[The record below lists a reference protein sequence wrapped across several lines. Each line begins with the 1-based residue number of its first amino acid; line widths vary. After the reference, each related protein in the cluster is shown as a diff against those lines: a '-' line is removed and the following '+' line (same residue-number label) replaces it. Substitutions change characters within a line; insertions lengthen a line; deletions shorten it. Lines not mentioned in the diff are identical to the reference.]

1 MSRVLDIVM
10 SAADGGKVILVSSA
24 ISGCTDA
31 LLAIAEGD
39 AGTVCDQQGG
49 AQCCQPAAASCSPA
63 AALKQRH
70 LEIVR
75 RLFTGREREEAA
87 AETEALFSEMAAAPS
102 DEKVTF
108 GELFSTRIL
117 YRKLLCNGV
126 KSAWLDSRKLVV
138 KDNIPETYR
147 RIKEAV
153 QAADAEV
160 IVAPGFICSDS
171 SGKVCT
177 LGRGGSDYSAALYA
191 AAIQADALQIWTD
204 VPGIMT
210 ANPKEVAAARTIARM
225 SYAAA
230 LDMAEHGAKV
240 LYAPTVAPAM
250 EAELDIEIRNTF
262 DPEGKHTVISA
273 EPDATPW
280 IGVTS
285 EGGTIRVVGSAAAKA
300 EDGLLGGRHGAPQPT
315 QQDALAQAE
324 SALSES
330 GIAALD
336 MKTEGCDLVVKV
348 RETVKS
354 QALTALHRC
363 FFQVRKQEDIAL
375 FIAGNGA
382 VGKALLR
389 LIDKSAGSVVERSG
403 KTLRVLGLAD
413 SKHYGIG
420 AALTMDKEG
429 DYVKAVIEA
438 APEGAV
444 FIDCTDSDT
453 IWTRYAE
460 LFEAGISVVSSNRR
474 SFAIPYTDFAA
485 LHTAAR
491 EHGVFLRYETTV
503 GAALPILSTILASAT
518 GCDDVQ
524 SIEAVVSCTLN
535 QILGSY
541 SGEGASLASLVRR
554 AQEDGLT
561 EPDPRTDLGGR
572 DALRKL
578 LILARVAGIS
588 LEESD
593 VTIEPAVPLKDGPL
607 EDFYASLLSEEKNF
621 AAKVREAAGRG
632 CRLRFVASVDKAPGT
647 RLGYKASIR
656 LQEVPLS
663 HPAYFLEGTE
673 NAIIVQSTFHPY
685 PLVIQGSGEGALQA
699 ASSILNDILR

>member
-1 MSRVLDIVM
+1 MAGATAMSRVLDIVG
-10 SAADGGKVILVSSA
+10 AAAVEGKVILVSSA

-31 LLAIAEGD
+31 LLAFADGKPD
-39 AGTVCDQQGG
+39 DG
-49 AQCCQPAAASCSPA
+49 
-63 AALKQRH
+63 ALKQRH

-75 RLFTGREREEAA
+75 RLFTGNEREDATKEI
-87 AETEALFSEMAAAPS
+87 ETLFKEMSAAPAE
-102 DEKVTF
+102 EKVTF
-108 GELFSTRIL
+108 GELLSTRIL
-117 YRKLLCNGV
+117 YRKLLCDGV
-126 KSAWLDSRKLVV
+126 KADWLDSRKLIV

-147 RIKEAV
+147 RISEAV
-153 QAADAEV
+153 AASEGEV

-171 SGKVCT
+171 SGRICT

-191 AAIQADALQIWTD
+191 AAVSADSLQIWTD

-210 ANPKEVAAARTIARM
+210 ANPKEVSAARTIPRM

-250 EAELDIEIRNTF
+250 EAGLDIEIRNTF
-262 DPEGKHTVISA
+262 DPSGKHTVISA

-285 EGGTIRVVGSAAAKA
+285 SAGVLRVVGSSLAPV
-300 EDGLLGGRHGAPQPT
+300 EDGKREAFK
-315 QQDALAQAE
+315 
-324 SALSES
+324 ALSES
-330 GIAALD
+330 GIAALSIES
-336 MKTEGCDLVVKV
+336 EGCDLVVTV
-348 RETVKS
+348 REAVKA
-354 QALTALHRC
+354 QALAALHRR
-363 FFQVRKQEDIAL
+363 FFQAKKQEDIAL

-389 LIDKSAGSVVERSG
+389 LIEKSADSVAERSG

-413 SKHYGIG
+413 SRHY
-420 AALTMDKEG
+420 ALGTGLVMDKEG
-429 DYVKAVIEA
+429 DFVKAVVEA
-438 APEGAV
+438 APEGSV
-444 FIDCTDSDT
+444 FVDCTDSDT
-453 IWTRYAE
+453 LWTRYQE
-460 LFEAGISVVSSNRR
+460 LFAAGISVVSSNRR

-485 LHTAAR
+485 LHTSAR

-503 GAALPILSTILASAT
+503 GAALPILSTMVASAT

-554 AQEDGLT
+554 AQEEGLT

-578 LILARVAGIS
+578 LILARVAGIP

-593 VTIEPAVPLKDGPL
+593 VVVEPAVPLKDGPL
-607 EDFYASLLSEEKNF
+607 EEFYASLTAFEKEF

-647 RLGYKASIR
+647 RLGYSASIR

>member
-1 MSRVLDIVM
+1 MAGATAMSRVLDIVG
-10 SAADGGKVILVSSA
+10 AALQEGKVVLVSSA
-24 ISGCTDA
+24 ISACTDA
-31 LLAIAEGD
+31 LLAIAEGKGD
-39 AGTVCDQQGG
+39 AEG
-49 AQCCQPAAASCSPA
+49 
-63 AALKQRH
+63 LKRRH
-70 LEIVR
+70 LDIVR
-75 RLFTGREREEAA
+75 RLFTGKEREDAA
-87 AETEALFSEMAAAPS
+87 KEIEALFGEMEAAPAE
-102 DEKVTF
+102 EKVTF
-108 GELFSTRIL
+108 GELLSTRIL
-117 YRKLLCNGV
+117 YHKLLCDGV
-126 KSAWLDSRKLVV
+126 GAAWLDSRKLVV
-138 KDNIPETYR
+138 RDNIPETYR
-147 RIKEAV
+147 RISEAV
-153 QAADAEV
+153 AASEGEV

-171 SGKVCT
+171 SGRVCT

-191 AAIQADALQIWTD
+191 AALRADALQIWTD

-210 ANPKEVAAARTIARM
+210 ANPKEVGAARTIPRM

-250 EAELDIEIRNTF
+250 EAGLDIEIRNTF
-262 DPEGKHTVISA
+262 DPSGRHTVISA
-273 EPDATPW
+273 DPDTAPW

-285 EGGTIRVVGSAAAKA
+285 SAGVLRVVGSPLASV
-300 EDGLLGGRHGAPQPT
+300 EDGVR
-315 QQDALAQAE
+315 DAMK
-324 SALSES
+324 ALSES
-330 GIAALD
+330 GIAAIGAEAD
-336 MKTEGCDLVVKV
+336 GCDLVVTV
-348 RETVKS
+348 RDAVKS
-354 QALTALHRC
+354 QALVALHRC
-363 FFQVRKQEDIAL
+363 FFQTRSQEDIAL

-382 VGKALLR
+382 VGNALLR
-389 LIDKSAGSVVERSG
+389 LIEKSSESVTERSG

-420 AALTMDKEG
+420 AGHVMDKEG
-429 DYVKAVIEA
+429 DYVKAVVEA
-438 APEGAV
+438 APEGSV
-444 FIDCTDSDT
+444 FVDCTDSDT
-453 IWTRYAE
+453 LWTRYPE

-485 LHTAAR
+485 LHTSAR

-503 GAALPILSTILASAT
+503 GAALPILSTMVAGAT

-541 SGEGASLASLVRR
+541 SGEGATLASLVRR
-554 AQEDGLT
+554 AQEAGLT

-578 LILARVAGIS
+578 LILSRVAGIP

-593 VTIEPAVPLKDGPL
+593 VTVEPAVPLTDGPL
-607 EDFYASLLSEEKNF
+607 EEFYDSLLSFEKPF
-621 AAKVREAAGRG
+621 AEKVREASSRG

-647 RLGYKASIR
+647 RLGYSASIR

>member
-1 MSRVLDIVM
+1 MYRVLKFGGSSVASATAMSRVLDIVG
-10 SAADGGKVILVSSA
+10 SATQEGKVILVSSA

-31 LLAIAEGD
+31 LLAIA
-39 AGTVCDQQGG
+39 GG
-49 AQCCQPAAASCSPA
+49 KADA

-75 RLFTGREREEAA
+75 RLFTGEERKEVS
-87 AETEALFSEMAAAPS
+87 AEVLALFDAMEASPSE
-102 DEKVTF
+102 EKVTF
-108 GELFSTRIL
+108 GELLSTRIL
-117 YRKLLCNGV
+117 YRKLICDGV
-126 KSAWLDSRKLVV
+126 RAAWLDSRKLVV

-153 QAADAEV
+153 YAADAEV
-160 IVAPGFICSDS
+160 IIAPGFICSDS

-210 ANPKEVAAARTIARM
+210 ANPKEVPSARTIPRI

-250 EAELDIEIRNTF
+250 EAGLDIEIRNTF
-262 DPEGKHTVISA
+262 DPEGKHTVICA
-273 EPDATPW
+273 EADTTPW

-285 EGGTIRVVGSAAAKA
+285 EGGTIRLVGSPQAKLR
-300 EDGLLGGRHGAPQPT
+300 DGAR
-315 QQDALAQAE
+315 QAGE
-324 SALSES
+324 ALSES
-330 GIAALD
+330 GIAALSLEC
-336 MKTEGCDLVVKV
+336 EGDDLVFTV
-348 RETVKS
+348 RESVKI
-354 QALTALHRC
+354 QALNALHRC
-363 FFQVRKQEDIAL
+363 FFQTRKPEEIAL

-382 VGKALLR
+382 VGKALLS
-389 LIDKSAGSVVERSG
+389 LIGKSAESVAERSG
-403 KTLRVLGLAD
+403 KVLRVLGLAD

-420 AALTMDKEG
+420 AGLVMDKEG

-438 APEGAV
+438 APEGSV
-444 FIDCTDSDT
+444 FVDCTDSET
-453 IWTRYAE
+453 LWKRYGE
-460 LFEAGISVVSSNRR
+460 LFEAGISIVSSNRR
-474 SFAIPYTDFAA
+474 SFAVPYTDFAA
-485 LHTAAR
+485 MHTSAR

-503 GAALPILSTILASAT
+503 GAALPILSTMLASAT

-535 QILGSY
+535 QILGEY
-541 SGEGASLASLVRR
+541 NGEGASLASLIRR
-554 AQEDGLT
+554 AQEAGLT
-561 EPDPRTDLGGR
+561 EPDPRTDLGGK

-578 LILARVAGIS
+578 LILSRVAGIP

-593 VTIEPAVPLKDGPL
+593 VEIEPAVPLKDGPL
-607 EDFYASLLSEEKNF
+607 EDFYASLQEAGKDF
-621 AAKVREAAGRG
+621 AAKARAAASKG

-647 RLGYKASIR
+647 RLGYRASIR
-656 LQEVPLS
+656 IREVGLS
-663 HPAYFLEGTE
+663 HPAYFLQGTE
-673 NAIIVQSTFHPY
+673 NAIVVQSTFHPY

>member
-1 MSRVLDIVM
+1 MYRVLKFGGSSVAGATPMSRVLDIVM
-10 SAADGGKVILVSSA
+10 SAAEGGKVILVSSA

-39 AGTVCDQQGG
+39 
-49 AQCCQPAAASCSPA
+49 SNA

-87 AETEALFSEMAAAPS
+87 AETETLFSEMAAAPS

-108 GELFSTRIL
+108 GELLSTRIL

-126 KSAWLDSRKLVV
+126 KAAWLDSRKLVV

-191 AAIQADALQIWTD
+191 AAVQADALQIWTD

-210 ANPKEVAAARTIARM
+210 ANPKEVAAARTIPRM

-250 EAELDIEIRNTF
+250 EAGLDIEIRNTF
-262 DPEGKHTVISA
+262 EPEGKHTLISA
-273 EPDATPW
+273 EADATPW

-285 EGGTIRVVGSAAAKA
+285 EGGTIRVVGSSMAKA
-300 EDGLLGGRHGAPQPT
+300 EEALG
-315 QQDALAQAE
+315 QAE

-336 MKTEGCDLVVKV
+336 MKTEGCDLVIKV
-348 RETVKS
+348 RETVKN

-389 LIDKSAGSVVERSG
+389 LIDKSAESVAERSG

-420 AALTMDKEG
+420 AALIMDKEG
-429 DYVKAVIEA
+429 DYIKAVIEA

-444 FIDCTDSDT
+444 FIDCTDSDNL
-453 IWTRYAE
+453 WTRYAE
-460 LFEAGISVVSSNRR
+460 LFAAGISVVSSNRR

-485 LHTAAR
+485 LHTSAR

-578 LILARVAGIS
+578 LILARVAGIP

-607 EDFYASLLSEEKNF
+607 EDFYASLLSEEKDF
-621 AAKVREAAGRG
+621 AAKVREAAGKG